1 MKKGDKV
8 KITSGRYEGQ
18 TATVTSLMVNGA
30 MVERD
35 VEETRR
41 FCPVMFEHLDLL
53 PPQSNEGTKC
63 NHVFENDGKI
73 NTVNICVKCGM
84 RGSIGFDS

>member
-1 MKKGDKV
+1 MDY
-8 KITSGRYEGQ
+8 TFSY
-18 TATVTSLMVNGA
+18 S
-30 MVERD
+30 
-35 VEETRR
+35 
-41 FCPVMFEHLDLL
+41 L

-73 NTVNICVKCGM
+73 NTVNICVKCGT